1 MDYVLKYFFN
11 KIFIQI
17 FPGFDFP
24 LRAVELNLHAK
35 QSIKPIPHLISH
47 NFVFFIFGK
56 KLTEIIQKFLFT
68 HFV

>member
-11 KIFIQI
+11 KIFFQI
-17 FPGFDFP
+17 FSGF
-24 LRAVELNLHAK
+24 LAK

-68 HFV
+68 ALFNNFFLLISLT